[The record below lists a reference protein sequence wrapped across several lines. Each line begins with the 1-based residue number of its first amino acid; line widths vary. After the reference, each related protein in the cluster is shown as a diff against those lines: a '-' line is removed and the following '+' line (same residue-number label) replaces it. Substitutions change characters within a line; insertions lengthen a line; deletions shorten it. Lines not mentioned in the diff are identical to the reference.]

1 MESHFRLW
9 IKENEVYIAGAMAH
23 IRCVFKMQDSENEAI
38 ILLQLE
44 DYKYCQTPSDKVLN
58 TVGSFSLLDLFYHSL
73 STTTSIMDCQ
83 LLRQN
88 FVKKSQ

>member
-23 IRCVFKMQDSENEAI
+23 IRCVFKMQDSEYEAI

-44 DYKYCQTPSDKVLN
+44 DYKYRSAHILYNRSAGKMFINILHIIQKSKLIYVL
-58 TVGSFSLLDLFYHSL
+58 FM
-73 STTTSIMDCQ
+73 TSI
-83 LLRQN
+83 
-88 FVKKSQ
+88 

>member
-44 DYKYCQTPSDKVLN
+44 DYKNSQNPSYKVVWRAIFIKHNLIFGLVCADWAVKGVPFHRI
-58 TVGSFSLLDLFYHSL
+58 TSQYSF
-73 STTTSIMDCQ
+73 
-83 LLRQN
+83 
-88 FVKKSQ
+88 

>member
-23 IRCVFKMQDSENEAI
+23 IRCVFKIQDLENEAI

-44 DYKYCQTPSDKVLN
+44 DYKYCRTPSDKVLL
-58 TVGSFSLLDLFYHSL
+58 SALFHCLTYFETESE
-73 STTTSIMDCQ
+73 
-83 LLRQN
+83 
-88 FVKKSQ
+88 V